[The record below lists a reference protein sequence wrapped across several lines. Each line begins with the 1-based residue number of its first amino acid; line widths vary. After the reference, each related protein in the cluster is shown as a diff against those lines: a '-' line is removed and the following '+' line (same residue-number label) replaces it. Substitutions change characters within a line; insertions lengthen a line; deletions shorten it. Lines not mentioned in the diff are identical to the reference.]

1 MSATVN
7 EVMTTHVVAVTK
19 DASFR
24 DMAGLLRRHRVSA
37 FPVVDADGKVIG
49 VVSEADMLPKEA
61 LLAGFGNQPP
71 AGAVAEPHNDFAKAA
86 GVTAASIMTRA
97 PITITPDEPV
107 TSAARLM
114 YSCKVKSL
122 PVVTE
127 HGHLVG
133 IISRAD
139 VLSVYCRSGA
149 EIRREITQDV
159 IMTEFRGDPSS
170 FTVTVK
176 DGIVTLEG
184 RPQTAQQGRNI
195 LAEVRHVE
203 GVVSV
208 RDRLT
213 YPEERSSYPEE
224 RSSSHV

>member
-1 MSATVN
+1 MRCAWDMSATVN

-24 DMAGLLRRHRVSA
+24 DIAAMLRRHRVSA

-61 LLAGFGNQPP
+61 LLAGFGDQPP
-71 AGAVAEPHNDFAKAA
+71 AGALAEPHNDFAKAA
-86 GVTAASIMTRA
+86 GVTAASIMTRP

-127 HGHLVG
+127 HGYLIG

-139 VLSVYCRSGA
+139 VLSVYGRPAA
-149 EIRREITQDV
+149 EIGREITQDV

-184 RPQTAQQGRNI
+184 RPQTAQQGRDI
-195 LAEVRHVE
+195 LAAVWHVE

-213 YPEERSSYPEE
+213 YPEERSS
-224 RSSSHV
+224 SHV

>member
-24 DMAGLLRRHRVSA
+24 DIATMLRRHRVSA

-61 LLAGFGNQPP
+61 LLAAPGVRLP
-71 AGAVAEPHNDFAKAA
+71 AGDAESRHNDFAKAT

-97 PITITPDEPV
+97 PITITQDEPV

-127 HGHLVG
+127 HGYLVG

-139 VLSVYCRSGA
+139 VLSVYGRPAA

-159 IMTEFRGDPSS
+159 IMTELRGDPGS

-195 LAEVRHVE
+195 LAEVWHVE

-213 YPEERSSYPEE
+213 YPEERSS
-224 RSSSHV
+224 SHV

>member
-7 EVMTTHVVAVTK
+7 EVMTTHVVAVTE

-24 DMAGLLRRHRVSA
+24 GMAGLLRRHRVSA

-61 LLAGFGNQPP
+61 LLAGLPNQPP
-71 AGAVAEPHNDFAKAA
+71 AEAVAEPHNDFAKAA
-86 GVTAASIMTRA
+86 GVTAASIMTRV

-149 EIRREITQDV
+149 QIRREITQDV

-195 LAEVRHVE
+195 LAEVWHVE

>member
-1 MSATVN
+1 MSVTVN

-24 DMAGLLRRHRVSA
+24 DIAALLRQHQVSA
-37 FPVVDADGKVIG
+37 FPVVDTDGKVIG

-61 LLAGFGNQPP
+61 LFAGFGNQAP
-71 AGAVAEPHNDFAKAA
+71 AGALAEPHNDFAKAA
-86 GVTAASIMTRA
+86 GVTAASIMTRP

-127 HGHLVG
+127 HGYLTG

-139 VLSVYCRSGA
+139 VLSVYGRPPA
-149 EIRREITQDV
+149 EIMREITQDV
-159 IMTEFRGDPSS
+159 IMTEFGADPSS

-176 DGIVTLEG
+176 DGIVTVG
-184 RPQTAQQGRNI
+184 GHPRTAEQARNI
-195 LAEVRHVE
+195 LAEVWHVE

-213 YPEERSSYPEE
+213 YPEERSS
-224 RSSSHV
+224 SHV

>member
-1 MSATVN
+1 MSATVKD
-7 EVMTTHVVAVTK
+7 VMTTHVVAVTK

-24 DMAGLLRRHRVSA
+24 DIAAMLRQHRVNA
-37 FPVVDADGKVIG
+37 FPVVDTDGKVIG

-61 LLAGFGNQPP
+61 LFAGFGNEAPT
-71 AGAVAEPHNDFAKAA
+71 GALDEPHNDFAKAA

-127 HGHLVG
+127 HGYLTG

-139 VLSVYCRSGA
+139 VLSVYCRPAA
-149 EIRREITQDV
+149 EITREITQDV
-159 IMTEFRGDPSS
+159 IMTEFGGDPSS

-176 DGIVTLEG
+176 DGIVTVGG
-184 RPQTAQQGRNI
+184 RPQTAQQGRDI
-195 LAEVRHVE
+195 LAEVWHVE

-213 YPEERSSYPEE
+213 YPEERSS
-224 RSSSHV
+224 SHV

>member
-19 DASFR
+19 GASFR
-24 DMAGLLRRHRVSA
+24 DIAAMLRRHRVSA

-61 LLAGFGNQPP
+61 LLAAPGVRVP
-71 AGAVAEPHNDFAKAA
+71 AGEAESRHNDFAKAA

-97 PITITPDEPV
+97 PITITQDEPV

-127 HGHLVG
+127 HGYLVG

-139 VLSVYCRSGA
+139 VLSVYGLAA

-159 IMTEFRGDPSS
+159 IMTEVRGDPGS

-184 RPQTAQQGRNI
+184 RPQTAQQGRDI
-195 LAEVRHVE
+195 LAEVWHVE

-213 YPEERSSYPEE
+213 YPEERSS
-224 RSSSHV
+224 SHV